1 MLNNQKFL
9 LNSLVGGSAAAL
21 PAQSAFAAMM
31 QALTQVTSNIGA
43 VLFSGS
49 EVELEQPAVQELS
62 DSLRG
67 HLLLP
72 GSNDY
77 DVARL
82 YKKYQGNFDRPIEI
96 QQKYDSGNLFRRSA
110 NIEAA

>member
-1 MLNNQKFL
+1 MLNRNEFL
-9 LNSLVGGSAAAL
+9 LNSLVGGTAAAL

-31 QALTQVTSNIGA
+31 HALTQVTSNIVA
-43 VLFSGS
+43 VSLSGS
-49 EVELEQPAVQELS
+49 EVELEQAAVQKLS

-77 DVARL
+77 DVAR
-82 YKKYQGNFDRPIEI
+82 RPA
-96 QQKYDSGNLFRRSA
+96 S
-110 NIEAA
+110 